1 MFRETD
7 LVFITYSL
15 IYFMF
20 WVTWK
25 CVQTL
30 YFKNLNCWLK
40 TCFLSFFFNFKIFFQ
55 LLVLFFILNFQ
66 SITCRFLCLQS
77 LVSYS
82 YFLFFHSRKMKKWRH
97 VKFDVVVT
105 LFRCLKHGILVDF
118 IMGNKIHNDV
128 IVSFYHS
135 CFLLK
140 WFLDN
145 IYYLK
150 FSLLKLFKLGTNM
163 ELNQIL
169 DQHILL
175 K

>member
-1 MFRETD
+1 MC
-7 LVFITYSL
+7 L
-15 IYFMF
+15 
-20 WVTWK
+20 
-25 CVQTL
+25 
-30 YFKNLNCWLK
+30 
-40 TCFLSFFFNFKIFFQ
+40 FFFNFKIFFQ

-66 SITCRFLCLQS
+66 II
-77 LVSYS
+77 SYS

-105 LFRCLKHGILVDF
+105 LFRCLKHVNLVDF
-118 IMGNKIHNDV
+118 IMGKKIHNDV

-140 WFLDN
+140 WFLDS

-175 K
+175 KSVQGASWC

>member
-1 MFRETD
+1 M
-7 LVFITYSL
+7 
-15 IYFMF
+15 IYAR
-20 WVTWK
+20 
-25 CVQTL
+25 
-30 YFKNLNCWLK
+30 YFQVGDFSAKL
-40 TCFLSFFFNFKIFFQ
+40 TTVYYFFFSTCNVDLFSPAVF
-55 LLVLFFILNFQ
+55 LVLI
-66 SITCRFLCLQS
+66 SYFLFLI
-77 LVSYS
+77 SYS

-105 LFRCLKHGILVDF
+105 LFRCLKHVNLVDF

-169 DQHILL
+169 DQHIML

>member
-1 MFRETD
+1 MNYNRWVFSTCNVD
-7 LVFITYSL
+7 LFSPAVF
-15 IYFMF
+15 
-20 WVTWK
+20 
-25 CVQTL
+25 
-30 YFKNLNCWLK
+30 
-40 TCFLSFFFNFKIFFQ
+40 
-55 LLVLFFILNFQ
+55 LVLI
-66 SITCRFLCLQS
+66 SYFLFLI
-77 LVSYS
+77 SYS